1 MNAAPDANAGFD
13 EAGPGEGL
21 AAQLAVWIEAVRR
34 RALPMGIAFGS
45 VLTLGLLTAAIW
57 PATYLS
63 IGTILIEQPE
73 VPQEFVRSTVSS
85 YADQRVHVI
94 SQRVMTSANL
104 TEIIKKYGLYSLER
118 KSMPSDALVE
128 RMRKDVTLDIDA
140 PAGGAGNGAVAF
152 EVGYESRSPDLA
164 FRVATDLVSLYLREN
179 LETRKRLAAG
189 STEFLTNEGE
199 KMRQRIAELEQRLAD
214 FKEKNYDRLPEFA
227 ASNIQ
232 SLNAAQQELRDID
245 SQVSALDQ
253 QISYLDSQLA
263 QIDPNTQVSSKGGE
277 RMMTPADRLRAL
289 RQELASALITYTP
302 KHPAVI
308 SMQQEIAALEKQV
321 AAEKGG
327 GRSAPDN
334 PAYIQLTS
342 QRQAA
347 VNNRVA
353 LTSRRGQLQASITK
367 AQLAQADMPAV
378 ERDYGAMMREIESE
392 QAKYAEIRQKQMAA
406 QLSQNLESE
415 QKGERFTL
423 IEPPV
428 RPEEPISPNRLR
440 IFALGLLMA
449 VGAAVGMLLLLE
461 AVDNRVRGR
470 RHVLT
475 ILGVPPLAVIPWVT
489 DEHEPQVKFR
499 ARLKLAGG
507 ALAGAIV
514 TVLLVHLLVR
524 PLDEIWAGLLRRLG
538 G

>member
-1 MNAAPDANAGFD
+1 MNAAPDANTGFD
-13 EAGPGEGL
+13 ESGPAEGL
-21 AAQLAVWIEAVRR
+21 AAQLAVWIEAARR

-45 VLTLGLLTAAIW
+45 ALTLALLVAAIW

-63 IGTILIEQPE
+63 TGTILIEQPE
-73 VPQEFVRSTVSS
+73 VPQEFVRSAVSS
-85 YADQRVHVI
+85 YADQRVQVI
-94 SQRVMTSANL
+94 SQRIMTSANL
-104 TEIIKKYGLYSLER
+104 TKIIDKYGLYGTDR
-118 KSMPSDALVE
+118 KDVPSEALVGQ
-128 RMRKDVTLDIDA
+128 MRKDVKLDLLG
-140 PAGGAGNGAVAF
+140 GGAGNGTIAF

-164 FRVATDLVSLYLREN
+164 LRVANELVSLYLSEN

-189 STEFLTNEGE
+189 STEFLSGE
-199 KMRQRIAELEQRLAD
+199 AEKLRQRIADMEQRLAE

-227 ASNIQ
+227 ASKIQ
-232 SLNAAQQELRDID
+232 SLNTAQQEVHDID

-263 QIDPNTQVSSKGGE
+263 QVDPNTQVSSKGGE

-289 RQELASALITYTP
+289 RLELSSALVTYTP

-321 AAEKGG
+321 ASDKGG

-334 PAYIQLTS
+334 PAYIQLTA

-347 VNNRVA
+347 LNNRAA
-353 LTSRRGQLQASITK
+353 LSSRRAQLQASIAK
-367 AQLAQADMPAV
+367 SQRDQADMPAV
-378 ERDYGAMMREIESE
+378 ERDYGAMMRDIEGE
-392 QAKYAEIRQKQMAA
+392 RAKYAEIRQKQMTA

-428 RPEEPISPNRLR
+428 LPEDPIRPNRR
-440 IFALGLLMA
+440 IIMAIGLLMS
-449 VGAAVGMLLLLE
+449 VGAAVGLLLLLE
-461 AVDNRVRGR
+461 VLDNRMRGR
-470 RHVLT
+470 RQVLAM
-475 ILGVPPLAVIPWVT
+475 LGVPPLAVIPWVT
-489 DEHEPQVKFR
+489 DEPEPQVKFR

-514 TVLLVHLLVR
+514 TVLLVHLLVK
-524 PLDEIWAGLLRRLG
+524 PLDELWAGLLRQLG